1 MTHWRELDS
10 HPRRESILLAIG
22 EHDNGWREPDAS
34 PSLDPASGR
43 AHELINAPAAVR
55 QGVWPRGVE
64 RLSHDPWA
72 AALVAEHALT
82 VYDRYRSD
90 PVWSEF
96 FQTMA
101 TMRDELLTRIG
112 RPLPELEHEYPV
124 VRIGDLISLVFC
136 NPWREETYRQWTFRF
151 ERDVITVTPW
161 AFDVREVAF
170 EIDAIE
176 LPDRRFAS
184 GDELRCS
191 RCGLARRAEGR
202 RASRLK
208 QIPFTNFPLE
218 KMTLWCAK
226 SVIYVPSEH

>member
-1 MTHWRELDS
+1 MIVRHALNAMHLIAQPDHAALSRRIMTHWRVLDS
-10 HPRRESILLAIG
+10 HSRRESILLAVG

-43 AHELINAPAAVR
+43 VHDFINAPASLR

-64 RLSHDPWA
+64 RLAHDPWA

-96 FQTMA
+96 FKTMA
-101 TMRDELLTRIG
+101 TMRDELLTRSG
-112 RPLPELEHEYPV
+112 RLMPDLEHDYPF

-151 ERDVITVTPW
+151 DRDVVTITPDP
-161 AFDVREVAF
+161 FSGREIPF

-176 LPDRRFAS
+176 LPDRPFAS
-184 GDELRCS
+184 DDDLRAAL
-191 RCGLARRAEGR
+191 GNARRVSLTGTVR
-202 RASRLK
+202 G
-208 QIPFTNFPLE
+208 
-218 KMTLWCAK
+218 
-226 SVIYVPSEH
+226 

>member
-1 MTHWRELDS
+1 MIVRQSRNAVHLIAQPDHAALSRRIMTHWRELDS

-43 AHELINAPAAVR
+43 VHDFINAPASLR

-82 VYDRYRSD
+82 VYDRYRND

-96 FQTMA
+96 FKTMA

-112 RPLPELEHEYPV
+112 RPLQELEHDYPF

-136 NPWREETYRQWTFRF
+136 NQWREETYRHWTFRF
-151 ERDVITVTPW
+151 DRDVITVTPW
-161 AFDVREVAF
+161 AFDVRELAF

-176 LPDRRFAS
+176 LPDRAFAT
-184 GDELRCS
+184 GDELRDAV
-191 RCGLARRAEGR
+191 GA
-202 RASRLK
+202 ASRVVLK
-208 QIPFTNFPLE
+208 GVV
-218 KMTLWCAK
+218 A
-226 SVIYVPSEH
+226 HD